1 MSTKASDNR
10 PPRPLNLCR
19 HPSESWGLYRQRSP
33 AEGPSFRWED
43 EIALTDHP
51 IRLFASNA
59 AVRRVG
65 TGLIDRSLPRADW
78 THEGHLAAC
87 IWLLTERPDIDAP
100 RQLPNIIRSYNVSA
114 GGVNDETQGYHET
127 LTQLYIAA
135 VRHWLETAST
145 GSLVDRVNALLA
157 SPIGQR
163 NWPLTLYSRERLFS
177 VEARLGLVMPDI
189 GEWPEL

>member
-1 MSTKASDNR
+1 M
-10 PPRPLNLCR
+10 
-19 HPSESWGLYRQRSP
+19 
-33 AEGPSFRWED
+33 
-43 EIALTDHP
+43 TDHS
-51 IRLFASNA
+51 IRFFESDA

-87 IWLLTERPDIDAP
+87 TWLLTERPDIDAP
-100 RQLPNIIRSYNVSA
+100 RQLPDIIRRYNVSV

-135 VRHWLETAST
+135 VCHWLATT
-145 GSLVDRVNALLA
+145 PTHGLVDRVNAILA

-163 NWPLTLYSRERLFS
+163 AWPLTLYSRERLFS

-189 GEWPEL
+189 DEWPA